1 VRIVLVTWPLQS
13 IVFKWRQ
20 NSLSTGCT
28 SWRRRDTTWMR
39 CATVAVEKTE
49 PQAGAYPRGAIAPPQ
64 FRKMR
69 QNFSGY

>member
-1 VRIVLVTWPLQS
+1 
-13 IVFKWRQ
+13 
-20 NSLSTGCT
+20 
-28 SWRRRDTTWMR
+28 MR